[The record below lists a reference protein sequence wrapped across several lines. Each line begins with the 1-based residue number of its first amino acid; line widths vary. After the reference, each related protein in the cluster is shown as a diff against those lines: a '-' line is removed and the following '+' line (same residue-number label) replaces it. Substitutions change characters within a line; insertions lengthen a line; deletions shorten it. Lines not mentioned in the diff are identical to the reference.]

1 MLKFALSAVALS
13 AVAGA
18 ANAQVAIEEISR
30 INIAQ
35 VRFQEWNGAANPSY
49 IGFRPSAIAFDGGR
63 LFVAGF
69 SNGTGQPLG
78 IVEVTNVSNTG
89 AFNGAFSNTFGV
101 RNTNTNQGYSG
112 LYLRGNT
119 LAYAYDQN
127 ASLASSNSVG
137 VYDVSNV
144 GVSTAAVTW
153 QQTVR
158 GGSGVVINGAGN
170 VAHSVVGSNFV
181 RQWNGSTGAAIWNAP
196 GNAPTITTNTSGVS
210 FGNNIYR
217 DIDVDPATG
226 RVFQRA
232 ASGIAGWDLS
242 AVNNGATPTNAAFT
256 IGNGFVNQIGQNL
269 AVAGNAPIT
278 GSFVIYN
285 NRSNGAAGQA
295 FGSNFQVITTS
306 GASLTLTMNL
316 LSAVTLTND
325 GYFDFS
331 YDYSTRRLA
340 VLDSS
345 NGFIHIFQV
354 PTPAAGALFGMA
366 GLFAAR
372 RRR

>member
-35 VRFQEWNGAANPSY
+35 VRFQEWNGALNPSY

-127 ASLASSNSVG
+127 SAATTNSVG

-144 GVSTAAVTW
+144 GVSTSAVTW
-153 QQTVR
+153 QQNIR
-158 GGSGVVINGAGN
+158 GGSGVAINGAGN
-170 VAHSVVGSNFV
+170 VVHSVVGSNFV
-181 RQWNGSTGAAIWNAP
+181 RQWNGSNGTPIWNAP
-196 GNAPTITTNTSGVS
+196 GNSPTITVNTSGVT
-210 FGNNIYR
+210 FGNNFYR

-226 RVFQRA
+226 RVFQRYS
-232 ASGIAGWDLS
+232 SGIAAWDLS
-242 AVNNGATPTNAAFT
+242 AVNNAATPTNAAFA
-256 IGNGFVNQIGQNL
+256 IPNGVVNNIGQNL

-285 NRSNGAAGQA
+285 NRSNGGVGQA
-295 FGSNFQVITTS
+295 FGSNFQVITTN
-306 GASLTLTMNL
+306 GASMTLTMNL
-316 LSAVTLTND
+316 LSSVTLTND

-340 VLDSS
+340 ILDSS

-354 PTPAAGALFGMA
+354 PAPAAGALFGMA

>member
-1 MLKFALSAVALS
+1 MMKFALCAVALS

-18 ANAQVAIEEISR
+18 ANAQVAMNEISR

-35 VRFQEWNGAANPSY
+35 VRFQEWNGAVNPSY
-49 IGFRPSAIAFDGGR
+49 IGFRPSAIAFDNGR

-69 SNGTGQPLG
+69 SNSAAQPLG
-78 IVEVTNVSNTG
+78 IVEVTNVGNTG
-89 AFNGAFSNTFGV
+89 AFNGAFSNTFGI
-101 RNTNTNQGYSG
+101 RSTGSNQGYSG

-127 ASLASSNSVG
+127 SSLASSNSVG
-137 VYDVSNV
+137 VYNVSNV

-153 QQTVR
+153 QQTQR
-158 GGSGVVINGAGN
+158 GGSGVAINSAGN
-170 VAHSVVGSNFV
+170 VVHSVVASNFV
-181 RQWNGSTGAAIWNAP
+181 RQWNGSTGVGIWTGQTN
-196 GNAPTITTNTSGVS
+196 GPTITTNTSGVT
-210 FGNNIYR
+210 FGNNFYR

-226 RVFQRA
+226 RVFQRYS
-232 ASGIAGWDLS
+232 SGIAAWDLNT
-242 AVNNGATPTNAAFT
+242 VNNAATPTNAAFA
-256 IGNGFVNQIGQNL
+256 IPNGVVNNIGQNL

-285 NRSNGAAGQA
+285 NRSNAGAGQA

-306 GASLTLTMNL
+306 GASMTLTLNL
-316 LSAVTLTND
+316 LSSITLTND

-331 YDYSTRRLA
+331 YDYSTQRLA

-354 PTPAAGALFGMA
+354 PTPAAGAMFGMA